1 MSNIALRN
9 ALIAAGLVGAG
20 STVVAEESSMVSAL
34 TPTVISGYVDT
45 SAIWQIEDQDGA
57 PVLPGRSFD
66 GASKMDGFNLNVVKL
81 GLEKALDDS
90 AWSAG
95 YKVDLL
101 FGPDAVGWNS
111 SITGDNTS
119 DFSIRQAYVALRADV
134 GNGIDFKVG
143 TFDTIIGY
151 EVFEAGGNPNYSR
164 SYGYF
169 IEPTQHTGVLASYNV
184 TDWLAVNGGIANTY
198 SARINARGQQG
209 MDANGD
215 PVAAAESKKTYMGS
229 LTVTAPEDMGWLAG
243 SALYGG
249 VVSGL
254 GIDGTDG
261 GNKVSLYAGATV
273 PLPITGLSVGA
284 SYDYRSTQL
293 YNGPGV
299 DNTDNYANAFAGYV
313 IYQLTEK
320 LKLAGRGEYANG
332 SVGTYSGLGPAAQPG
347 QDNEEFFGATITA
360 DYSLWANVISRL
372 EFRWDSD
379 LSGGEGLF
387 GSAGNPSSDAYQV
400 ALNLIYKF

>member
-45 SAIWQIEDQDGA
+45 SIIWSIDDQEGA
-57 PVLPGRSFD
+57 PQLPGRSFD
-66 GASKMDGFNLNVVKL
+66 GPSKMDGFNLNVVKL

-119 DFSIRQAYVALRADV
+119 DFSIRQAYVALRADI
-134 GNGIDFKVG
+134 GNGLDIKVG

-184 TDWLAVNGGIANTY
+184 TDWLAVNAGVANTY
-198 SARINARGQQG
+198 GARINARG
-209 MDANGD
+209 
-215 PVAAAESKKTYMGS
+215 AEGQDDDGNPLPTDDWNEAFMASA
-229 LTVTAPEDMGWLAG
+229 TVTLPEDAGFLAG
-243 SALYGG
+243 MALYGG
-249 VVSGL
+249 VVGGL
-254 GIDGTDG
+254 GTDG
-261 GNKVSLYAGATV
+261 SDSDNKYNFYAGATV

-284 SYDYRSTQL
+284 SFDYRATETYFNPSTPAL
-293 YNGPGV
+293 GAYEG
-299 DNTDNYANAFAGYV
+299 YANALGGYV
-313 IYQLTEK
+313 IWQISEK
-320 LKLAGRGEYANG
+320 MKLAGRGEYASG
-332 SVGTYSGLGPAAQPG
+332 TAGTYTGTYGAG
-347 QDNEEFFGATITA
+347 QDGEEFFGLTTTL
-360 DYSLWANVISRL
+360 DYSLWQNVISRV
-372 EFRWDSD
+372 EFRWDHD
-379 LSGGEGLF
+379 LGGDQSF
-387 GSAGNPSSDAYQV
+387 GHANDPSADAYQL